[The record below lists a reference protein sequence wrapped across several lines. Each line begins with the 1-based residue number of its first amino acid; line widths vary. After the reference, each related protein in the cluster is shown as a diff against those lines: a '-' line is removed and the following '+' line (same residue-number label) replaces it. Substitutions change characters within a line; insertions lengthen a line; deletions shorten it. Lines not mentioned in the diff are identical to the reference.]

1 MFLKYPKTVIFLF
14 FALSI
19 AGCFTAMNRV
29 KFVFDFEQFFPEGD
43 DDLIFFRAFKERFE
57 PDDNFLLV
65 GIRREEGVFEQA
77 FLEDVLSFSLEARRI
92 QFEVPSV
99 DSIDQ
104 VIYTKALNNTGDSVL
119 MMHPVLSSQSLV
131 QIEFPIKNAFTGFSF
146 IPAIHLEDSS
156 RYARDR
162 EKIMQDERLVNNL
175 ISEDGKMLVVVL
187 KTVDNIQQE
196 VAIELINSVEKL
208 VKKYTFDA
216 YHLLGK
222 SYFQKEIVRIQV
234 KEFFMTTGISFL
246 LVILILFLLFKRFWG
261 IVIAIVSISIG
272 MLMFVGMMGLFGQQ
286 LDTMALLYPIIMI
299 IVATSDVVHVMSKYT
314 DELHSGKNKK
324 EAIHTT
330 LREIGM
336 SIFLTSST
344 TAIGFLSLTTSRLAP
359 IKSFGINAAMGVMVA
374 YITVIIFT
382 TTILTLFSKEQII
395 KLRDKPIFWISW
407 MEWVNEKTKTH
418 ARSIV
423 ASIVLLVVICL
434 VGISQITTNTSFR
447 NILPNNAKVTDD
459 FLFFEKEMSGFRPFE
474 IAITLQGDYDVD
486 DFEVLQQIDQLENY
500 YKKIPAI
507 KNMTS
512 ITGFYKSINKAY
524 NGNKKE
530 AFTLPK
536 NEKQFKKYRKL
547 AKRMAKGSNFG
558 ILVSKDKK
566 HTRISGRVLDI
577 GADSINVIRA
587 KSQQWADKNL
597 DAAIVKTRTTGTGVI
612 IDKNSD
618 YIRNSLLKGLLLALL
633 VISVIIAFIFK
644 NLKMLIISLIPNVI
658 PMLIAAA
665 IIGYWA
671 IPFEAG
677 AAIVFA
683 IIFGIAIDDT
693 IHLLSKFKLTID
705 KGIDTEEAIRIT
717 LVETGKAICFTTI
730 ILFFGFLSLYLSSS
744 PPAFRIGMLMSST
757 LISAFVCDILIIPIM
772 LRKWFKPKKSL

>member
-1 MFLKYPKTVIFLF
+1 
-14 FALSI
+14 
-19 AGCFTAMNRV
+19 
-29 KFVFDFEQFFPEGD
+29 
-43 DDLIFFRAFKERFE
+43 
-57 PDDNFLLV
+57 
-65 GIRREEGVFEQA
+65 
-77 FLEDVLSFSLEARRI
+77 
-92 QFEVPSV
+92 
-99 DSIDQ
+99 
-104 VIYTKALNNTGDSVL
+104 
-119 MMHPVLSSQSLV
+119 
-131 QIEFPIKNAFTGFSF
+131 
-146 IPAIHLEDSS
+146 
-156 RYARDR
+156 
-162 EKIMQDERLVNNL
+162 
-175 ISEDGKMLVVVL
+175 
-187 KTVDNIQQE
+187 
-196 VAIELINSVEKL
+196 
-208 VKKYTFDA
+208 
-216 YHLLGK
+216 
-222 SYFQKEIVRIQV
+222 
-234 KEFFMTTGISFL
+234 
-246 LVILILFLLFKRFWG
+246 
-261 IVIAIVSISIG
+261 
-272 MLMFVGMMGLFGQQ
+272 
-286 LDTMALLYPIIMI
+286 
-299 IVATSDVVHVMSKYT
+299 
-314 DELHSGKNKK
+314 
-324 EAIHTT
+324 
-330 LREIGM
+330 
-336 SIFLTSST
+336 
-344 TAIGFLSLTTSRLAP
+344 
-359 IKSFGINAAMGVMVA
+359 
-374 YITVIIFT
+374 
-382 TTILTLFSKEQII
+382 
-395 KLRDKPIFWISW
+395 
-407 MEWVNEKTKTH
+407 
-418 ARSIV
+418 
-423 ASIVLLVVICL
+423 
-434 VGISQITTNTSFR
+434 
-447 NILPNNAKVTDD
+447 
-459 FLFFEKEMSGFRPFE
+459 
-474 IAITLQGDYDVD
+474 
-486 DFEVLQQIDQLENY
+486 
-500 YKKIPAI
+500 
-507 KNMTS
+507 MTS

-772 LRKWFKPKKSL
+772 LRKWSKPKKSL